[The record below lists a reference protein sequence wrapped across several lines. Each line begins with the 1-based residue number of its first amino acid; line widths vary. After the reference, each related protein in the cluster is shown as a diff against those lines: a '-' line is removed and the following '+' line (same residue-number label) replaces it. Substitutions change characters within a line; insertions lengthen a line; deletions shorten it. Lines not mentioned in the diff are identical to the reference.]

1 MADVGR
7 RRQAARGTERR
18 GDRAVDEH
26 APRPRASTATSV
38 AVGHRRSARGRLLLP
53 PPGAEPCRAGGVSE
67 ALAPI
72 AVETTPDLGTARAAP
87 ACRCQARPA
96 GRPIGADT
104 GSRDRLTHS
113 RGGYAGRGRGSGPLS
128 RRRRAGRRKG
138 SWACRKSDS
147 CASRK
152 EDLQTTRQLQLAGAE
167 DRPAALLEHGRRP
180 LWVSA
185 GSPGF
190 FISDPTSRC
199 GASRAFHV
207 VSCPPLERGWMGAG
221 PGGGGAMRLPPR
233 RGPLDPA
240 QQRGCG
246 TARASQAAP

>member
-87 ACRCQARPA
+87 ACRCQARPS
-96 GRPIGADT
+96 RPIGADT

-167 DRPAALLEHGRRP
+167 DRPTALLEPTGATQRARGLP
-180 LWVSA
+180 RNI
-185 GSPGF
+185 
-190 FISDPTSRC
+190 FIRTTTSRC

-207 VSCPPLERGWMGAG
+207 VSCPPLARGWVRGWVAG
-221 PGGGGAMRLPPR
+221 GL
-233 RGPLDPA
+233 
-240 QQRGCG
+240 
-246 TARASQAAP
+246 

>member
-87 ACRCQARPA
+87 ACRCQARPS
-96 GRPIGADT
+96 RPIGADT

-152 EDLQTTRQLQLAGAE
+152 EDLQTTRRLQLAGAE

-180 LWVSA
+180 TVVSRPLPPLGA
-185 GSPGF
+185 FYSEA
-190 FISDPTSRC
+190 TSRC
-199 GASRAFHV
+199 RASRAFHV
-207 VSCPPLERGWMGAG
+207 VSCPPLARGWVQGWVAG
-221 PGGGGAMRLPPR
+221 GL
-233 RGPLDPA
+233 
-240 QQRGCG
+240 
-246 TARASQAAP
+246 

>member
-113 RGGYAGRGRGSGPLS
+113 RGGYASRGRE
-128 RRRRAGRRKG
+128 
-138 SWACRKSDS
+138 WAV
-147 CASRK
+147 
-152 EDLQTTRQLQLAGAE
+152 EPP
-167 DRPAALLEHGRRP
+167 PAR
-180 LWVSA
+180 W
-185 GSPGF
+185 
-190 FISDPTSRC
+190 
-199 GASRAFHV
+199 
-207 VSCPPLERGWMGAG
+207 PPEG
-221 PGGGGAMRLPPR
+221 
-233 RGPLDPA
+233 
-240 QQRGCG
+240 
-246 TARASQAAP
+246 

>member
-87 ACRCQARPA
+87 ACRCQARPS
-96 GRPIGADT
+96 RPIGADT

-180 LWVSA
+180 TVVCVRWVPWFFYFGPYLTLWSL
-185 GSPGF
+185 
-190 FISDPTSRC
+190 SRVPRSVVPPLGAWMDGC
-199 GASRAFHV
+199 GAGW
-207 VSCPPLERGWMGAG
+207 RGGYN
-221 PGGGGAMRLPPR
+221 PE
-233 RGPLDPA
+233 
-240 QQRGCG
+240 
-246 TARASQAAP
+246 

>member
-87 ACRCQARPA
+87 ACRCQARPS
-96 GRPIGADT
+96 RPIGADT

-167 DRPAALLEHGRRP
+167 DRPAALLEPTGATQRARGLP
-180 LWVSA
+180 RNI
-185 GSPGF
+185 
-190 FISDPTSRC
+190 FISDATSGCR
-199 GASRAFHV
+199 ASRAFHV
-207 VSCPPLERGWMGAG
+207 VSCPPLARGWTGAG
-221 PGGGGAMRLPPR
+221 PGGGGAKI
-233 RGPLDPA
+233 
-240 QQRGCG
+240 
-246 TARASQAAP
+246 

>member
-138 SWACRKSDS
+138 SAGSRTAARAGRKIFKRRDNCSW
-147 CASRK
+147 
-152 EDLQTTRQLQLAGAE
+152 LAPRIGTFGA
-167 DRPAALLEHGRRP
+167 RAPTNRCVRP
-180 LWVSA
+180 L
-185 GSPGF
+185 
-190 FISDPTSRC
+190 
-199 GASRAFHV
+199 
-207 VSCPPLERGWMGAG
+207 
-221 PGGGGAMRLPPR
+221 
-233 RGPLDPA
+233 GPLVFLFRSLPHA
-240 QQRGCG
+240 VEPL
-246 TARASQAAP
+246 ARST

>member
-180 LWVSA
+180 TVVCL
-185 GSPGF
+185 
-190 FISDPTSRC
+190 TRC
-199 GASRAFHV
+199 QDFYFRT
-207 VSCPPLERGWMGAG
+207 
-221 PGGGGAMRLPPR
+221 LPQAVEA
-233 RGPLDPA
+233 L
-240 QQRGCG
+240 
-246 TARASQAAP
+246 ARST

>member
-180 LWVSA
+180 TVVCVRWVHW
-185 GSPGF
+185 F
-190 FISDPTSRC
+190 FYFSDPTSRC

-221 PGGGGAMRLPPR
+221 LGGGGAIT
-233 RGPLDPA
+233 LDLSFA
-240 QQRGCG
+240 
-246 TARASQAAP
+246 

>member
-180 LWVSA
+180 TGVCLTRCQGFYSPLFFGPYLTLWSL
-185 GSPGF
+185 
-190 FISDPTSRC
+190 SRVPRSVVPPLGAWMDGC
-199 GASRAFHV
+199 GAGW
-207 VSCPPLERGWMGAG
+207 RGGYKVHDSIAG
-221 PGGGGAMRLPPR
+221 DTVLY
-233 RGPLDPA
+233 LV
-240 QQRGCG
+240 
-246 TARASQAAP
+246 

>member
-152 EDLQTTRQLQLAGAE
+152 EDLQTTRRLQLAGAE

-180 LWVSA
+180 TVVCLA
-185 GSPGF
+185 RF
-190 FISDPTSRC
+190 FIFCVTLPHAVEGLARSTYPLRPGKVQYRDAILSCTLLISTSR
-199 GASRAFHV
+199 
-207 VSCPPLERGWMGAG
+207 P
-221 PGGGGAMRLPPR
+221 
-233 RGPLDPA
+233 
-240 QQRGCG
+240 
-246 TARASQAAP
+246 

>member
-152 EDLQTTRQLQLAGAE
+152 EDLQTTRRLQLAGAE
-167 DRPAALLEHGRRP
+167 RLHFWSTGADQP
-180 LWVSA
+180 LCRVRCLHWVH
-185 GSPGF
+185 
-190 FISDPTSRC
+190 FISDATSGCR
-199 GASRAFHV
+199 ASRAFHV
-207 VSCPPLERGWMGAG
+207 VSCPPLARGWVRGWVAG
-221 PGGGGAMRLPPR
+221 GLKTCSHSIAASLSSDPR
-233 RGPLDPA
+233 FR
-240 QQRGCG
+240 
-246 TARASQAAP
+246 

>member
-67 ALAPI
+67 ALALI
-72 AVETTPDLGTARAAP
+72 AVETIFDLGTARAAP

-167 DRPAALLEHGRRP
+167 DRPTALLEPTGATQGREACHEIFLFRRYLRLRRLSRVPRSVVPP
-180 LWVSA
+180 LGAWMD
-185 GSPGF
+185 G
-190 FISDPTSRC
+190 C
-199 GASRAFHV
+199 GAGW
-207 VSCPPLERGWMGAG
+207 RGGYNEYSFTEQPCVEPENQIICWWTPTG
-221 PGGGGAMRLPPR
+221 LI
-233 RGPLDPA
+233 
-240 QQRGCG
+240 
-246 TARASQAAP
+246 

>member
-67 ALAPI
+67 ALALI

-104 GSRDRLTHS
+104 GTRDRLTHS

-152 EDLQTTRQLQLAGAE
+152 EDLQTTWRRGSAGCTFGA
-167 DRPAALLEHGRRP
+167 RAPTNRCVRP
-180 LWVSA
+180 LGPLGVM
-185 GSPGF
+185 F
-190 FISDPTSRC
+190 FYSEQTSRC

-207 VSCPPLERGWMGAG
+207 VSCPPLERGSGWR
-221 PGGGGAMRLPPR
+221 GGYKA
-233 RGPLDPA
+233 
-240 QQRGCG
+240 
-246 TARASQAAP
+246 